1 MESSRRHA
9 APRAGGRAA
18 GGRTARR
25 WLFAAALTGLGL
37 TAVAAA
43 VTAVAVVVA
52 RMVLVPPTSREED
65 TEVLGVDREAGTVTF
80 GRSLDSV
87 VAGRYSFWFDA
98 ARGHARVGE
107 ILAETADSVT
117 RELLAVDVGDLA
129 SAERGRFNGWFYRY
143 PDDVAPEDPGF
154 TVQDVVIDTELG
166 PAPAWLIPAS
176 DEDAADGDWVIQVH
190 GRAVM
195 RAETIRAIP
204 VFRDAGYTSLLIS
217 YRNDFEAPPSADGR
231 YALGDTEWRDVDAAI
246 DYAIRNGAR
255 SIVLMGWSM
264 GGATVLQALTR
275 SARADVVRGLV
286 LDSPVIDWVTA
297 LDYQGR
303 SMGFR
308 GPLRSLVYAMMGA
321 AWGRP
326 FTGQRESIDLARLDF
341 VRRADELT
349 VPVLILHS
357 DDDGYVPS
365 SASHALA
372 AARPDIVTLEV
383 FDTARHT
390 KLWNYDPQR
399 WNGAIAAWLARLSP

>member
-1 MESSRRHA
+1 
-9 APRAGGRAA
+9 
-18 GGRTARR
+18 
-25 WLFAAALTGLGL
+25 
-37 TAVAAA
+37 
-43 VTAVAVVVA
+43 
-52 RMVLVPPTSREED
+52 
-65 TEVLGVDREAGTVTF
+65 
-80 GRSLDSV
+80 
-87 VAGRYSFWFDA
+87 
-98 ARGHARVGE
+98 
-107 ILAETADSVT
+107 
-117 RELLAVDVGDLA
+117 
-129 SAERGRFNGWFYRY
+129 
-143 PDDVAPEDPGF
+143 
-154 TVQDVVIDTELG
+154 
-166 PAPAWLIPAS
+166 
-176 DEDAADGDWVIQVH
+176 
-190 GRAVM
+190 M